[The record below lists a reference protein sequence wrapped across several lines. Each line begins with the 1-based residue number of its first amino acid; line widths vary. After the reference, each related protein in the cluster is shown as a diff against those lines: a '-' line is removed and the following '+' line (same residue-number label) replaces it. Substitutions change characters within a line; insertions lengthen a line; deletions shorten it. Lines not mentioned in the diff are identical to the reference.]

1 MRSLA
6 LYKPTLKQVLGN
18 VLMNGSAFLHCIK
31 RDAIPKR
38 KSVVC
43 FQQISVSLVDF
54 VAIDAN
60 NHFLLN
66 LVNLVVRHRKM
77 SAPLLVEH
85 FLDTTAYDIQPK
97 NLLSA
102 AMPSCE
108 QVQDDE
114 ADA

>member
-1 MRSLA
+1 
-6 LYKPTLKQVLGN
+6 
-18 VLMNGSAFLHCIK
+18 MNSSAFLYCVK

-38 KSVVC
+38 KGVVC

-54 VAIDAN
+54 VAIDADN
-60 NHFLLN
+60 DFLLYR
-66 LVNLVVRHRKM
+66 VNLIIWHREM
-77 SAPLLVEH
+77 SAPLLAEH
-85 FLDTTAYDIQPK
+85 LLNTTTYGIQPN